1 MPAGKFSQSN
11 AMLYTVITFVGLFI
25 IAAAAAIWFYVKA
38 EEYRTQRATM
48 EEKISEL
55 ASSRERST
63 MAKMVGKPL
72 KKHSYMGT
80 VLSYFDD
87 MVLAI
92 TGQAPEDTTAS
103 VKRNATVS
111 KINETMQL
119 LGDDADAAYG
129 IEGVNLLQTIIQL
142 KTDLDTARENAR
154 DMEKMLRDI
163 EDDYDDAVSNFRR
176 NEKKLIDDK
185 NTFQKLAQ
193 KREAEYQQI
202 EEFMQKSTDDQIGV
216 VMDKL
221 KNAEQRFKQKNM
233 DLLGLQTKLT
243 ETENALRTARDKLES
258 IKPQP
263 NVEVFAYRAD
273 ATVVDV
279 DLESKVVYL
288 DIGSDEH
295 VYPGLTFAVYDKSAP
310 IPEDG
315 KGKGEIEVYNVRK
328 HVSMAKI
335 IIYSKKNPIIPDDI
349 AVNLVWDSK
358 TSNKFTVA
366 GGFDFDRDG
375 FVDRNGSEKIKQ
387 LIEGWNGRV
396 VDEVT
401 IETDVIVLGTEPEIP
416 AKPSAEQIE
425 FDPMVEQRY
434 KEAQEKLHQYNN
446 VIEKAQIFSV
456 PIFNQ
461 KQFMYLIGHEYLDL
475 KSRPL

>member
-1 MPAGKFSQSN
+1 MPAGKSVQNN
-11 AMLYTVITFVGLFI
+11 AMLYTLITFVALFVV
-25 IAAAAAIWFYVKA
+25 AAAAAVWFYVKA
-38 EEYRTQRATM
+38 EEYRTQRANMEDTM
-48 EEKISEL
+48 SEI
-55 ASSRERST
+55 ANSRERST
-63 MAKMVGKPL
+63 RTKIVGKPL

-80 VLSYFDD
+80 LLSYFDE
-87 MVLAI
+87 MASAI
-92 TGQAPEDTTAS
+92 TGQISEDTTAS
-103 VKRNATVS
+103 IKRNATVS
-111 KINETMQL
+111 KINEAML
-119 LGDDADAAYG
+119 FLGDDADAAYG

-163 EDDYDDAVSNFRR
+163 ENDYDDAVSNFRR
-176 NEKKLIDDK
+176 NEKKITEDK
-185 NTFQKLAQ
+185 NAFQKLAR
-193 KREAEYQQI
+193 KREEEYQKI
-202 EEFMQKSTDDQIGV
+202 EEFMQKSTDDQIDI
-216 VMDKL
+216 VMEKL
-221 KNAEQRFKQKNM
+221 KNAEQRLKRKNM
-233 DLLGLQTKLT
+233 DLLGLQKKLG
-243 ETENALRTARDKLES
+243 ETENALRTAQDKLEG
-258 IKPQP
+258 IKPKP

-273 ATVVDV
+273 AKVVDV

-295 VYPGLTFAVYDKSAP
+295 VYPGLTFAVFDKSAP

-335 IIYSKKNPIIPDDI
+335 VIYSKKNPIIPDDI

-358 TSNKFTVA
+358 TSNKFVVA

-375 FVDRNGSEKIKQ
+375 FVDRDGSEKIKQ
-387 LIEGWNGRV
+387 LIEGWDGRV

-401 IETDVIVLGTEPEIP
+401 IETDVIVLGTEPKIP

-434 KEAQEKLHQYNN
+434 KEVQEKLRQYDR
-446 VIEKAQIFSV
+446 VIEKAQIFLV

-475 KSRPL
+475 KSRPF

>member
-1 MPAGKFSQSN
+1 MPAGKSSQSN

-25 IAAAAAIWFYVKA
+25 VATAAAIWFYVKA
-38 EEYRTQRATM
+38 EEYRTQRAIM

-55 ASSRERST
+55 ANSRERST
-63 MAKMVGKPL
+63 IVKIVGKPL
-72 KKHSYMGT
+72 KKQSYVGT
-80 VLSYFDD
+80 LVTYLDD

-92 TGQAPEDTTAS
+92 TGQAPEETTAS
-103 VKRNATVS
+103 VKKNATVS
-111 KINETMQL
+111 KINETMEL
-119 LGDDADAAYG
+119 LGGDADAAYG

-142 KTDLDTARENAR
+142 KTDLETTRDSARN
-154 DMEKMLRDI
+154 MEKMLHDI
-163 EDDYDDAVSNFRR
+163 EDDYDDTVSNFSRY
-176 NEKKLIDDK
+176 EKKLIDDK
-185 NTFQKLAQ
+185 NTFQKQAQ
-193 KREAEYQQI
+193 KLEAKYQQL
-202 EEFMQKSTDDQIGV
+202 EDLMEKSTDDQIANIMG
-216 VMDKL
+216 KL
-221 KNAEQRFKQKNM
+221 KNAEQRFKQKNIE
-233 DLLGLQTKLT
+233 LLGLQKKLS
-243 ETENALRTARDKLES
+243 ETEDALETARDKLES

-273 ATVVDV
+273 AKIVDV

-288 DIGSDEH
+288 DIGSDDH

-315 KGKGEIEVYNVRK
+315 KGKGEIEVYDVRK

-335 IIYSKKNPIIPDDI
+335 VIYSKKNPIIPDDI

-358 TSNKFTVA
+358 TSNKFVVA
-366 GGFDFDRDG
+366 GEFDFDRSG
-375 FVDRNGSEKIKQ
+375 SVDRNEGEKIKQ

-401 IETDVIVLGTEPEIP
+401 IETDVIVLGAEPKTP
-416 AKPSAEQIE
+416 YKPSAEQIA

-434 KEAQEKLHQYNN
+434 EEAQEKLRRYNS
-446 VIEKAQIFSV
+446 VMEKAQIFSV
-456 PIFNQ
+456 PVFNQ

>member
-11 AMLYTVITFVGLFI
+11 AMLYTVITFVGLFV
-25 IAAAAAIWFYVKA
+25 IATAASIWFYVKA
-38 EEYRTQRATM
+38 EGYRTQRETM
-48 EEKISEL
+48 EDTISEI
-55 ASSRERST
+55 ANSRERST
-63 MAKMVGKPL
+63 RAKLVGKPL

-80 VLSYFDD
+80 MLSYFDD

-92 TGQAPEDTTAS
+92 TGQTPEETTAS

-111 KINETMQL
+111 KINETMQA

-142 KTDLDTARENAR
+142 KTDLDAARGNAR

-163 EDDYDDAVSNFRR
+163 EDDYDATVSNFRS

-185 NTFQKLAQ
+185 NAFQTLAR
-193 KREAEYQQI
+193 KREAEYKQI
-202 EEFMQKSTDDQIGV
+202 EEFMEKSTDDQIGIIEG
-216 VMDKL
+216 KL
-221 KNAEQRFKQKNM
+221 KNAEQRFRQKNL

-273 ATVVDV
+273 AKIVDV
-279 DLESKVVYL
+279 DLESKVVFL
-288 DIGSDEH
+288 DIGSDDH
-295 VYPGLTFAVYDKSAP
+295 VYPGLTFGIFDDGAP

-315 KGKGEIEVYNVRK
+315 KGKGEIEVYDVRN

-335 IIYSKKNPIIPDDI
+335 VIYSKRNPIVPDDVAI
-349 AVNLVWDSK
+349 NLVWDSK
-358 TSNKFTVA
+358 TNNKFVVA
-366 GGFDFDRDG
+366 GGFDFDRNG
-375 FVDRNGSEKIKQ
+375 SVDRDGNEKVKQ
-387 LIEGWNGRV
+387 LIEEWNGRV
-396 VDEVT
+396 ADEVT
-401 IETDVIVLGTEPEIP
+401 IETDVIVLGTEPRIP

-434 KEAQEKLHQYNN
+434 NEAREKLRQYNSI
-446 VIEKAQIFSV
+446 IEKAQVFSI

>member
-1 MPAGKFSQSN
+1 MPAGKPSQSN
-11 AMLYTVITFVGLFI
+11 AMLYTVVTFVGLFI
-25 IAAAAAIWFYVKA
+25 VATAAAIWFYVKA

-48 EEKISEL
+48 EENISEL
-55 ASSRERST
+55 ANSRERST
-63 MAKMVGKPL
+63 IAKIVGQRGKR
-72 KKHSYMGT
+72 SYVGIL
-80 VLSYFDD
+80 VSYLDD

-92 TGQAPEDTTAS
+92 TGQVPEDTTAS
-103 VKRNATVS
+103 VKKNATIS
-111 KINETMQL
+111 KINETMDRL
-119 LGDDADAAYG
+119 KEDADAAYG

-142 KTDLDTARENAR
+142 KTDLDIAR
-154 DMEKMLRDI
+154 DSVRNMEKILSDI
-163 EDDYDDAVSNFRR
+163 EDDYDEAVSNFRR
-176 NEKKLIDDK
+176 DEKKLIDDK
-185 NTFQKLAQ
+185 NAFQQLAQ

-202 EEFMQKSTDDQIGV
+202 EEFMQKSTDDQIAT

-221 KNAEQRFKQKNM
+221 KNAELRFKQKNIE
-233 DLLGLQTKLT
+233 LLGLQKKLS
-243 ETENALRTARDKLES
+243 ETEEALQTARDKLES

-273 ATVVDV
+273 AKIVDV
-279 DLESKVVYL
+279 DLEAKVVFL
-288 DIGSDEH
+288 DIGSEEH

-315 KGKGEIEVYNVRK
+315 KGKGEIEVYNVKK
-328 HVSMAKI
+328 HISMAKI

-349 AVNLVWDSK
+349 AVNLIWDSK
-358 TSNKFTVA
+358 TSNKFVVA
-366 GGFDFDRDG
+366 GEFDFDQSG
-375 FVDRNGSEKIKQ
+375 SVDRNESEKIKQ
-387 LIEGWNGRV
+387 LIEGWNGSV

-401 IETDVIVLGTEPEIP
+401 IETDVIVLGTEPETP
-416 AKPSAEQIE
+416 DKPSAEQIA

-434 KEAQEKLHQYNN
+434 NEAQEKLRRYNG

-456 PIFNQ
+456 PVFNS